1 MNNQNKKILYIV
13 ESFGSGVF
21 SFLVDLINNIDT
33 DYEVVIAYGVREET
47 LPNFKQYFNENVK
60 FIKVENFIRN
70 INPFKDIKA
79 LIEIKQIVKKEK
91 PDIVHLHS
99 SKAGILGR
107 LAVNGNKIKMFY
119 NPHGFSFLKMDDS
132 KFKRMIYWWIEKIT
146 AMFNRKCTIVGCSN
160 GEYEE
165 ALKLNKNSV
174 CINNGINIDK
184 IKKETEIG
192 RAHV

>member
-79 LIEIKQIVKKEK
+79 LIEI
-91 PDIVHLHS
+91 
-99 SKAGILGR
+99 
-107 LAVNGNKIKMFY
+107 NK
-119 NPHGFSFLKMDDS
+119 L
-132 KFKRMIYWWIEKIT
+132 
-146 AMFNRKCTIVGCSN
+146 
-160 GEYEE
+160 
-165 ALKLNKNSV
+165 
-174 CINNGINIDK
+174 
-184 IKKETEIG
+184 
-192 RAHV
+192 